1 MLSLSMKKITFPL
14 LSLLIL
20 TISSFGQEASKKPLI
35 WSQLLEHAKLK
46 VVWENK
52 LPINEGEKQ
61 VRLHTAGDYFYSFTD
76 DNYIISLNKNDGT
89 FLFGRSYAPTGFPI
103 LGFELYED
111 ELFSIIG
118 NQLVEIRA
126 ANGVEISQTR
136 FIYGVSCTPVRNKE
150 HFYVAGVDR
159 RIHVL
164 TVDKKIEVFKGA
176 ADDDS
181 IITSIV
187 ANDEMI
193 IFATE
198 TGKIVAMKADEPK
211 MPWQFKARAG
221 IAGSLV
227 LDNGAVFAASRD
239 TNVYMLDAQEGD
251 LIWKF
256 QTQAILDKSPTVT
269 ENAVYQYVW
278 GKGISAI
285 DRTEGRLM
293 WKVPRGLE
301 LLAEANGRSYVIT
314 EDQTLVVM
322 DNQKNSELYSV
333 NFAGISCYIA
343 NTEDSK
349 IYIGDDSGRVACLEP
364 ID

>member
-1 MLSLSMKKITFPL
+1 MLSFSMKKITITILF
-14 LSLLIL
+14 LLIL
-20 TISSFGQEASKKPLI
+20 TIGSFGEETSKPLI
-35 WSQLLEHAKLK
+35 WPQLLEHAKLK

-61 VRLHTAGDYFYSFTD
+61 DRLHTAGDYFYSFTD
-76 DNYIISLNKNDGT
+76 DNYIISLNKNEGS
-89 FLFGRSYAPTGFPI
+89 FLFGRSYAPTGFPVM
-103 LGFELYED
+103 GFELYGD

-126 ANGVEISQTR
+126 ASGIEISQTR
-136 FIYGVSCTPVRNKE
+136 FAYGVSCPPVRNKD

-159 RIHVL
+159 RVHVL
-164 TVDKKIEVFKGA
+164 SADKKVEMFKGA

-187 ANDEMI
+187 ANEEI
-193 IFATE
+193 VIFATE
-198 TGKIVAMKADEPK
+198 SGKIVAMKADEPK
-211 MPWQFKARAG
+211 MHWQFKARTG

-227 LDNGAVFAASRD
+227 LDNGAVFASSRD
-239 TNVYMLDAQEGD
+239 TNVYMLDAQEGN

-278 GKGISAI
+278 GKGITAI
-285 DRTEGRLM
+285 DRIEGRLM

-301 LLAEANGRSYVIT
+301 LLAEADGRSYIIT

-322 DNQKNSELYSV
+322 DNQKRKELYSV
-333 NFAGISCYIA
+333 NFAGISCYVA
-343 NTEDSK
+343 NTESSK

-364 ID
+364 IE